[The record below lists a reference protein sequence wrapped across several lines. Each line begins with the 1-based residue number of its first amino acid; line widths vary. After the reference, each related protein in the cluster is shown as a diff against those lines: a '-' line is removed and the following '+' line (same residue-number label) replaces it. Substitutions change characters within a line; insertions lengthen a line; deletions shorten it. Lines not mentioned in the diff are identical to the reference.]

1 MLLHYAVSVIKC
13 GPLWAS
19 SSMLFEGAN
28 NFLKRSIYCR
38 RNVAKELANTSKV
51 YYALDILRQ
60 MNHDPGLKLKKLAYF
75 SGENLLDLDREVC
88 NFITQLDGCSD
99 VIDTRAYTKAKING
113 FSYTTEKYKKAKKT
127 CSISTQ

>member
-1 MLLHYAVSVIKC
+1 MEDEINTCRDFLKSFCCQYAELNDPHEETFNLHILLHYADSVIKC

-28 NFLKRSIYCR
+28 NFLKRSIHGR

-60 MNHDPGLKLKKLAYF
+60 MMNHDPGLNKLKKLAYF

-88 NFITQLDGCSD
+88 NFITQLDGC
-99 VIDTRAYTKAKING
+99 Y
-113 FSYTTEKYKKAKKT
+113 
-127 CSISTQ
+127 